1 MPTDVPMLEVKRNLD
16 GKIVEYPA
24 EPLLIEPGVR
34 AVLLCRLDEPEVVAG
49 GRLTLAPGTL
59 SVVYFW
65 FDRPYNVYHWLNGGE
80 TLVHYVNIGRFRSL
94 NERALV
100 WDDYAVDVLAFPDG
114 AVEVVDEDEI
124 PDTTDSATRTYTP
137 TRPPSSSP
145 TSTRSSPPSSARRP
159 SSFARKQSRARLNPP
174 EAMLRE
180 ARSCPL

>member
-1 MPTDVPMLEVKRNLD
+1 MLEVKRKLD

-34 AVLLCRLDEPEVVAG
+34 AVLLCRLDEPEVVAD

-59 SVVYFW
+59 SVGYFW
-65 FDRPYNVYHWLNGGE
+65 FDRPYNVYHWLYGGE

-114 AVEVVDEDEI
+114 AVEVIDEDEI
-124 PDTTDSATRTYTP
+124 PDTTDPTTRTYIADATSVVLGDLDSIVAALERETP
-137 TRPPSSSP
+137 VLL
-145 TSTRSSPPSSARRP
+145 
-159 SSFARKQSRARLNPP
+159 RARGVP
-174 EAMLRE
+174 
-180 ARSCPL
+180 STT

>member
-49 GRLTLAPGTL
+49 GRLTLTPGTL
-59 SVVYFW
+59 SVGYFW
-65 FDRPYNVYHWLNGGE
+65 FDRPYNVYHWRSGGE
-80 TLVHYVNIGRFRSL
+80 TLAHYVNIGRFRSL

-124 PDTTDSATRTYTP
+124 PDTTDPATRTYIADATSVVLADLDSIVAALERETP
-137 TRPPSSSP
+137 VLLRAQAVPSTTEP
-145 TSTRSSPPSSARRP
+145 A
-159 SSFARKQSRARLNPP
+159 
-174 EAMLRE
+174 
-180 ARSCPL
+180 